1 MYSKTNTNKTKI
13 NEFGR
18 FALINQATSVCK
30 QEMNTP
36 LEETA
41 DDGQHGRGG
50 PTVDVDVVGSSSTS
64 TSTNNAFVGARI
76 VETIAR
82 HNNKHILKQEQQQQQ
97 QHASGITTTTSPSER
112 LRRSGIRV
120 GDPISIRKYPIN
132 TIKLFFINGY
142 SALLVF
148 VLHLITLESLFS
160 ILLSVIMTICKFSNL
175 FLVIFLPSS
184 FSFLLFFAI
193 SPFGGFSLPQNI
205 HDCTLF

>member
-41 DDGQHGRGG
+41 DDGDGRGG
-50 PTVDVDVVGSSSTS
+50 PSVDVDVVGSSSTS
-64 TSTNNAFVGARI
+64 TSTNAFVGARI

-97 QHASGITTTTSPSER
+97 QASGSTTTSSPSER

-184 FSFLLFFAI
+184 FSFVFFFAI
-193 SPFGGFSLPQNI
+193 SPFGGFSLPQYI
-205 HDCTLF
+205 RDCTLF